1 LDLRIISTHYFHAT
15 FISAFNL
22 SNMALNLNI
31 PELKEK
37 PLIIAETRPSK
48 ISLSLE
54 GLQTNNA
61 LDVAAHL
68 RAELS
73 ILNRQKVSASARIQA
88 LDIYRVSLIHTVQL
102 LAKDYNNTSLPL
114 HDKAKLAATSAEHLW
129 QELGY
134 GYKLALID
142 LQNQLIK
149 LGRDKDS
156 IHVIQHAMHA
166 VSEQALVYF
175 QTYTAL
181 PNHIWEDLYQLYF
194 CAVQIG
200 IQHQVI
206 SDHKINSWSNAPI
219 VFTIENAFKH
229 GLLMFLAN
237 PQNLTQKEIRLAAE
251 YLAHHVRD
259 AQISAVTPL
268 ETAYGA
274 FIISLGANNPPE
286 PYSKQKDAPDPNV
299 DILLQTI
306 DLVRI
311 IHNNLNDLQNNHL
324 PSDGSIPHEVNR
336 DDYIHLLTH
345 LIRHLG
351 ITPKRQFK
359 RSEKYGELELV
370 SGIPATHFISNDG
383 ISDAQVALTANGKVI
398 NSTHSQITTSRW
410 QILNMSATGMCIRRH
425 PSAEKNIRIG
435 SLIGIK
441 IRGEHHWALGVVRWA
456 NCGSRDALM
465 IGVQLIAPYAQSASL
480 SCDKWDHDEMALV
493 LPQMTAVK
501 EHSTIIAPKGTFEA
515 ARRLH
520 LKWNEQSYPII
531 LTKLLDRTQHFER
544 MQFSASH

>member
-1 LDLRIISTHYFHAT
+1 
-15 FISAFNL
+15 
-22 SNMALNLNI
+22 MALNLNI

-54 GLQTNNA
+54 NLQTNNA

-73 ILNRQKVSASARIQA
+73 ILNRQKVSANARVQA
-88 LDIYRVSLIHTVQL
+88 LDIYRSSLINTTQL
-102 LAKDYNNTSLPL
+102 LAKDYNNAALPL
-114 HDKAKLAATSAEHLW
+114 HDKAKLAASSAEHLW

-149 LGRDKDS
+149 LGRDKDTV
-156 IHVIQHAMHA
+156 HVIQHALYA

-181 PNHIWEDLYQLYF
+181 PSHIWEDLYQLYF
-194 CAVQIG
+194 CAVQLG

-206 SDHKINSWSNAPI
+206 SDHKINTWSNAQI
-219 VFTIENAFKH
+219 AFSIENAFKH
-229 GLLMFLAN
+229 ALLMFLSN
-237 PQNLTQKEIRLAAE
+237 PQNLTQKEIRLTSE

-259 AQISAVTPL
+259 AQITAVTPL

-286 PYSKQKDAPDPNV
+286 SYSKQKDAPDPSV

-306 DLVRI
+306 DLVRVV
-311 IHNNLNDLQNNHL
+311 HNNLNELQNNHL
-324 PSDGSIPHEVNR
+324 PSDGSIPHDCNR
-336 DDYIHLLTH
+336 EDYVHLLTH
-345 LIRHLG
+345 LIKHLG

-370 SGIPATHFISNDG
+370 SGIPASHFISNDG
-383 ISDAQVALTANGKVI
+383 ATDMHGALAFSEKLI
-398 NSTHSQITTSRW
+398 HSNQSQMTTSRW

-425 PSAEKNIRIG
+425 PSAEKNIKIG
-435 SLIGIK
+435 SLISLK

-456 NCGSRDALM
+456 NCGNRDALM

-480 SCDKWDHDEMALV
+480 SSDKWDHDEMALV

-501 EHSTIIAPKGTFEA
+501 ELSTIIAPKGTFEA
-515 ARRLH
+515 ARRLY
-520 LKWNEQSYPII
+520 LKWNDQSYPII

-544 MQFSASH
+544 MQFSSGH